1 MYNLLWQQQKINKGT
16 FSWKNAIFIYEK
28 RTHIPLTA
36 LSAMPM
42 KAKPLALKAQLR
54 NANAELYMQCCCE
67 SIVSVPKPS
76 CTDSPAEST
85 VLWEASHSSIQ
96 GHTNS
101 ATTTTLNPYVPHRHS
116 CGHSEMST
124 IRQSI
129 LF

>member
-28 RTHIPLTA
+28 STHIPCTA
-36 LSAMPM
+36 LSAMPT
-42 KAKPLALKAQLR
+42 KAKPLTLKVQLR
-54 NANAELYMQCCCE
+54 NANAELYMQCCK
-67 SIVSVPKPS
+67 SRVSVPKMS

-85 VLWEASHSSIQ
+85 VIREASYSSIQ
-96 GHTNS
+96 GHTDS
-101 ATTTTLNPYVPHRHS
+101 ATTTTLNPHMPHRHS

-129 LF
+129 LS